1 MKVLLLAL
9 ALALVAAKP
18 PADEVDHLALAAA
31 LLRDGHADRAER
43 VLAEV
48 DVAAEGLALDRFH
61 LLRGL
66 CAFELGRFDDALA
79 GFTAAVAAGATDP
92 AVQVFRAQAAYR
104 QQDCPTA
111 LAALAAAGPAGEA
124 HAPLF
129 LLRADC
135 QARVDD
141 PAAALAT
148 LEAGEQRFPEEKR
161 VLLRLRVQR
170 LVALGLYQAA
180 AEAGQALVEGGDA
193 TLDDHLFLGEAL
205 VQSRQH
211 RAAREILEL
220 ARLRW
225 PDDVRPTV
233 QLAHAWLQ
241 AGALRTA
248 AGLFEQAADRDPVH
262 ARDAAE
268 LHRRRGAS
276 YAALRQNARVLDQ
289 PAKLRQRVALLL
301 DRERFAAV
309 TALEPRLA
317 RLGLLTEDEELRY
330 ALAYA
335 WFRQGALAEAE
346 AALAKLTRPD
356 LFERAGGL
364 RQAMA
369 ECRAHRDRCP

>member
-1 MKVLLLAL
+1 MLLILAALLA
-9 ALALVAAKP
+9 AAKP

-48 DVAAEGLALDRFH
+48 DLKAEGLALDRYH

-66 CAFELGRFDDALA
+66 CAFEQSRFDDALA
-79 GFTAAVAAGATDP
+79 GFTAAVEAGATDP
-92 AVQVFRAQAAYR
+92 AVQVFRAQAAWR
-104 QQDCPTA
+104 VQDCRTA

-129 LLRADC
+129 ILRADC
-135 QARVDD
+135 HAREED
-141 PAAALAT
+141 PAAALQA
-148 LEAGEQRFPEEKR
+148 LVAGEARFPEEKR
-161 VLLRLRVQR
+161 TFLRLRVQR
-170 LVALGLYQAA
+170 LVALGLFQEAV
-180 AEAGQALVEGGDA
+180 EAGHALVDGPEA
-193 TLDDHLFLGEAL
+193 SLEDHLFLGEAL

-211 RAAREILEL
+211 RAAREVLEL

-241 AGALRTA
+241 AGALKTA
-248 AGLFEQAADRDPVH
+248 AGLFEQAADRDPAF

-276 YAALRQNARVLDQ
+276 FAALRQNARVLDQ
-289 PAKLRQRVALLL
+289 PVKLRQRVALLL

-317 RLGLLTEDEELRY
+317 RLGLLAEDEELRY

-335 WFRQGALAEAE
+335 WFRQGSCG
-346 AALAKLTRPD
+346 RP
-356 LFERAGGL
+356 R
-364 RQAMA
+364 RHS
-369 ECRAHRDRCP
+369 RS